1 MSGDDFVLVAD
12 GWSQI
17 TPCGAYPHA
26 GAGVEQVIP
35 PHGEAGAV

>member
-1 MSGDDFVLVAD
+1 MGDTTFVLAAD

-26 GAGVEQVIP
+26 GAGVVQVIP